1 MVQILNLNI
10 IHLMSR
16 MHLLSAL
23 AMDLKIRIKVIQPY
37 YSNGK
42 SPAAT
47 FLAYKTVHDVG
58 TDYFNLRSIE
68 RLVQRFEETG
78 SASDKSKSDRPS
90 LEEERQR
97 IVGSELESLRNVDD
111 FNAASCRSVSSVS
124 GM

>member
-1 MVQILNLNI
+1 MSGADFEFEYHPLI
-10 IHLMSR
+10 MSR

-23 AMDLKIRIKVIQPY
+23 AMDLKIRIKVIQPH

-68 RLVQRFEETG
+68 RLVQRFEEMHATNRNPTG
-78 SASDKSKSDRPS
+78 QVWKKN
-90 LEEERQR
+90 
-97 IVGSELESLRNVDD
+97 VSELLG
-111 FNAASCRSVSSVS
+111 VSSKVCET
-124 GM
+124 